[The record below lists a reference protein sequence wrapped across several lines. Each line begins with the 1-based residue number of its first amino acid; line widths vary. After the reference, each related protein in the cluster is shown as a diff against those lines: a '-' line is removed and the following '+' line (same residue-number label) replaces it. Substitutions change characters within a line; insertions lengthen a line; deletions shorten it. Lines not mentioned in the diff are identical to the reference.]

1 MSQHD
6 YNLANQSGSS
16 FRTDLNNALL
26 AIVSGNSGAE
36 PSSKFAYMIWND
48 SSNNLRKIRN
58 ANNTDWVTIGTL
70 TGGNVFADDVTF
82 TGASANILW
91 DKSTDDLIFDDNA
104 KAIFGNGSD
113 GLEIYHSGTNSYIA
127 DTGTGA
133 LIFRSD
139 LFSFRND
146 SDTKQM
152 AQFIQDAG
160 VILYYNDDIK
170 FATLNIGVEI
180 PSGEYLLVGRNTT
193 FDDQSQAAVQ
203 IDGGGA
209 AGLAIMGSS
218 TASQSRI
225 SFFNPNGRVGSIQ
238 TNGSATVYSTSS
250 DYRLKENATAI
261 SDGIT
266 RLKTLKPY
274 RFNFK
279 ADPTKTVDGFFAHEV
294 TAVPEAITGEKDGD
308 AMQGIDQSK
317 LVPLL
322 TAALQEVEARV
333 SALEGS

>member
-1 MSQHD
+1 
-6 YNLANQSGSS
+6 
-16 FRTDLNNALL
+16 
-26 AIVSGNSGAE
+26 
-36 PSSKFAYMIWND
+36 MIWND

-82 TGASANILW
+82 TGASANVVW

-104 KAIFGNGSD
+104 KAIFGTGSD
-113 GLEIYHSGTNSYIA
+113 GLQIYHSGTNSYIA

-139 LFSFRND
+139 SCSFRNAAD
-146 SDTKQM
+146 SEQL
-152 AQFIQDAG
+152 AHFFQDAG
-160 VILYYNDDIK
+160 VQLFYNGDLK
-170 FATLNIGVEI
+170 LATLDIGVEI
-180 PSGEYLLVGRNTT
+180 PSGEYLLVGRYTT
-193 FDDQSQAAVQ
+193 FDNQSSAVVQ

-209 AGLAIMGSS
+209 AGIAIMGNATS
-218 TASQSRI
+218 SQSRI
-225 SFFNPNGRVGSIQ
+225 SFFNPNGRVGVI
-238 TNGSATVYSTSS
+238 TTDGSATVYGTSS

-261 SDGIT
+261 SDGVT

-279 ADPTKTVDGFFAHEV
+279 ADPTKTLDGFFAHEV

-308 AMQGIDQSK
+308 TMQGIDQSK